1 MKVSLSDKVE
11 ISSEVLCQ
19 EVGGEMVLLDLNS
32 EAYFG
37 LDATGTRIWQLISE
51 TGDLQSAFDNMLAE
65 YDVEEDQL
73 HREFTD
79 LLAQLAGAG
88 LVSINPSDN

>member
-19 EVGGEMVLLDLNS
+19 EVSGEMVLLDLNS

-79 LLAQLAGAG
+79 LVAQLADEG
-88 LVSINPSDN
+88 LVSINPSHN